1 MKRITNY
8 IKNEN
13 KGVIVFVNQ
22 DHETYPIINRINHI
36 KKTQIEGN
44 THTPYKK
51 MDAKDFGIGAQI
63 LHKLNVTKIKLLTTK
78 DRKIKRVGMAGYGL
92 EIVETV
98 KF

>member
-1 MKRITNY
+1 MSKLFFNCCYLTEFLISAQ
-8 IKNEN
+8 
-13 KGVIVFVNQ
+13 FF
-22 DHETYPIINRINHI
+22 

-44 THTPYKK
+44 NHTPYKK
-51 MDAKDFGIGAQI
+51 MDVKDFGIGAQI
-63 LHKLNVTKIKLLTTK
+63 LHKLNITKIKLLTTK